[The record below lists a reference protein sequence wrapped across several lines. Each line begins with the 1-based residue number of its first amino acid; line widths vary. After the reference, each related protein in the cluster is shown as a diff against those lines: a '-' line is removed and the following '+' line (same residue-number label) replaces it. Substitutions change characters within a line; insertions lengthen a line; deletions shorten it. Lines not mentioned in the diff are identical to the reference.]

1 MKTTFA
7 TAVQRYLRDRE
18 IDGYTPNTL
27 VVNRTALNKAMRAVD
42 PQIDVRRLDR
52 NHVSQMIDY
61 CNKLGNSDATI
72 NCLLSTLGSFFRWC
86 RDNSLMDVNHN
97 PLSGR
102 RSRKSIR
109 RDHDM
114 INLSEFPLV
123 LDVAEGIHARER
135 IYIAL
140 GLYTLLRQSEI
151 LSIRI
156 KDVNLEL
163 NTLNVVLH
171 KTKERDQMRI
181 VPELRAELRK
191 WLTYYTD
198 ECGPLRGDWYLV
210 PTRRPAGWNEGP
222 DGAMTIRRRDRLVP
236 HIRPRTMHA
245 NVQRVLTEIGWD
257 VQGKHCGSHTLRRS
271 AARSLYQEL
280 VAEGVDDALR
290 QVSAWLHHKSVLMT
304 ELYLGLTADRERRNR
319 RYEDS
324 PMYPSLQAN
333 NVVSLRSTDGQAHAA
348 GM

>member
-1 MKTTFA
+1 MKVTFA

-18 IDGYTPNTL
+18 IDGYMPNTL

-52 NHVSQMIDY
+52 NHVSQMVEY
-61 CNKLGNSDATI
+61 CVKLGNSDNTI
-72 NCLLSTLGSFFRWC
+72 NALISTLGSFFRYC
-86 RDNSLMDVNHN
+86 RDNGMMDANHN

-102 RSRKSIR
+102 RYR
-109 RDHDM
+109 RSVRREHDM
-114 INLSEFPLV
+114 LNLSEFPKA
-123 LDVAEGIHARER
+123 LDLAEELHPRER
-135 IYIAL
+135 IYVAL

-151 LSIRI
+151 ISLRI

-163 NTLNVVLH
+163 NTLDVVLH

-181 VPELRAELRK
+181 VPELRGELRS
-191 WLTYYTD
+191 WLTYYTN
-198 ECGPLRGDWYLV
+198 EVGPLRGDWYLI
-210 PTRRPAGWNEGP
+210 PARRPVGWVGRGDSQQRLP
-222 DGAMTIRRRDRLVP
+222 DTIIP
-236 HIRPRTMHA
+236 HHKPRQMHV
-245 NVQRVLTEIGWD
+245 NVQRILTQMGWD

-271 AARSLYQEL
+271 AARALYEEL
-280 VAEGVDDALR
+280 VNEGVDDALR

-319 RYEDS
+319 RYEDA
-324 PMYPSLQAN
+324 PMYPSLQAD
-333 NVVSLRSTDGQAHAA
+333 NVIALRSTDGQAHAA

>member
-18 IDGYTPNTL
+18 IDGYMPNTL

-42 PQIDVRRLDR
+42 PQIDVRRIDR
-52 NHVSQMIDY
+52 NHVSQMVEY
-61 CNKLGNSDATI
+61 CVKLGNSDNTI
-72 NCLLSTLGSFFRWC
+72 NALLSTLGSFFRWC

-102 RSRKSIR
+102 RYR
-109 RDHDM
+109 RSVRREHDM
-114 INLSEFPLV
+114 LNLSEFPQALEI
-123 LDVAEGIHARER
+123 AERLHPRER
-135 IYIAL
+135 AYIAL
-140 GLYTLLRQSEI
+140 GLFTLLRQSEI
-151 LSIRI
+151 ISLRI

-163 NTLNVVLH
+163 NTLDVVLH
-171 KTKERDQMRI
+171 KTKERDQMRV
-181 VPELRAELRK
+181 VPELRSELRR
-191 WLTYYTD
+191 WLTYYT
-198 ECGPLRGDWYLV
+198 EEVGTLRGDWYLI
-210 PTRRPAGWNEGP
+210 PARRPVGWKQQDN
-222 DGAMTIRRRDRLVP
+222 DRLRLPDTIVP
-236 HIRPRTMHA
+236 HRKPRSMHT
-245 NVQRVLTEIGWD
+245 NVQRILTEMGWET
-257 VQGKHCGSHTLRRS
+257 QGKHCGSHTLRRS
-271 AARSLYQEL
+271 AARALYEEL
-280 VAEGVDDALR
+280 VKEGVDDALR

-324 PMYPSLQAN
+324 PMYPSLQAD

>member
-1 MKTTFA
+1 MKTAFA

-18 IDGYTPNTL
+18 IDGYMPNTL

-72 NCLLSTLGSFFRWC
+72 NALLSTLGSFFRWC

-102 RSRKSIR
+102 RYRKSIR

-163 NTLNVVLH
+163 NTLDVVLH

-210 PTRRPAGWNEGP
+210 PTRRPAGWDEGP

-245 NVQRVLTEIGWD
+245 NVQR
-257 VQGKHCGSHTLRRS
+257 KHCGSHTLRRS
-271 AARSLYQEL
+271 AARALYEEL